1 VALSVELSA
10 GRQQEVVDQVT
21 PRLPSLWPHSP
32 NSLWVPLLAF
42 LCVCLVPSERLHAQQ
57 DERAVR
63 AAYVFSLTKYVVWPN
78 RRNQLVIGVV
88 GDGDMGPILKQ
99 VLDGKK
105 SDGKDIRIAIHPSE
119 AELHDCDILYV
130 ADSSPAEIHSILH
143 RIGGRS
149 VLTVGETDR
158 FVRAGGMVAMVRSG
172 DQMQIEVNLTEL
184 RTAQLQMS
192 SRLLRLAVIVTGDGG
207 AP

>member
-1 VALSVELSA
+1 
-10 GRQQEVVDQVT
+10 VT
-21 PRLPSLWPHSP
+21 PRLPSPWPCPPSP
-32 NSLWVPLLAF
+32 LWVPLLAF
-42 LCVCLVPSERLHAQQ
+42 LCACLSPIERLYAQQ

-63 AAYVFSLTKYVVWPN
+63 AAYVFSLTKYVAWPN
-78 RRNQLVIGVV
+78 GRDHLVIGVV
-88 GDGDMGPILKQ
+88 GDGDMGPVLKQ

-105 SDGKDIRIAIHPSE
+105 SDGKNIRIEIHPSE
-119 AELHDCDILYV
+119 SELHDCDILYV
-130 ADSSPAEIHSILH
+130 TDSSPAEVHAVLH

-158 FVRAGGMVAMVRSG
+158 FVRSGGMVAMVRSG
-172 DQMQIEVNLTEL
+172 DQMQIEVNLIEL

-192 SRLLRLAVIVTGDGG
+192 SRLLRLAVIVAGDGG